1 MRKNYLIISGM
12 VFAIVFLL
20 ADACRKPE
28 LLEVTDTN
36 EIYSGGSQTVFDDG
50 SHAFSHEFP
59 NMNATQ
65 SALHEMGDMAFE
77 VPFVTAPAILH
88 QGLGPVY
95 NNVSCINCHIA
106 DGRGK
111 PPEPNELLL
120 SMLFRI
126 SVAGSDEHGGPN
138 PVPGFGGQLQQR
150 AIIGRQP
157 EADVAIAYTNIVGY
171 YADGNSY
178 QLRVPSYT
186 IQNPYQ
192 PIASGVMLSPR
203 IAPPVF
209 GLGLLE
215 AVPEQTI
222 LGFSDPNDADGDGI
236 SGKPNYVWNVP
247 AQSMSLGRFGWKC
260 GAPNLLQ
267 QSAGAYNQDMG
278 VTNYLFPQESAFG
291 QAQADGLTD
300 DPEVADSILYS
311 VAFYVRSL
319 AVPARRN
326 VTDAQVQRGKAL
338 FTAAKCASCHQPM
351 MRTEVNVAFPQ
362 ISNQLIF
369 PYTDLLLHDMGAGLA
384 DNRPDYD
391 ATGQEWRTP
400 PLWGL
405 GLTQTVNGHQYFLHD
420 GRARSLEEAILWHGG
435 EADGSKNHFIN
446 MPQTDRD
453 ALIAFLKSL

>member
-1 MRKNYLIISGM
+1 MRRNYFIIFGIVSA
-12 VFAIVFLL
+12 FVFLL

-28 LLEVTDTN
+28 LLEESDYN
-36 EIYSGGSQTVFDDG
+36 ELYSGGSQTVFDDG

-65 SALHEMGDMAFE
+65 SALHGAGDGAFE
-77 VPFVTAPAILH
+77 VPFVTAPAFLH
-88 QGLGPVY
+88 QGLGPIY

-111 PPEPNELLL
+111 PPDPNELLL

-126 SVAGSDEHGGPN
+126 SIPGADDHGGPN

-150 AIIGRQP
+150 AVVGTQP
-157 EADVAIAYTNIVGY
+157 EADVLIIYATTTGN
-171 YADGNSY
+171 YADGNPY
-178 QLRVPSYT
+178 QLRIPSYV

-215 AVPEQTI
+215 AVPVETI
-222 LGFSDPNDADGDGI
+222 LSFADPDDVNGDGI
-236 SGKPNYVWNVP
+236 SGKPNYVWDV
-247 AQSMSLGRFGWKC
+247 ASQQMMLGRFGWKC

-278 VTNYLFPQESAFG
+278 VTNYLFPQESCSG
-291 QAQADGLTD
+291 QTQDDGYSD
-300 DPEVADSILYS
+300 DPDVPDSILFAT
-311 VAFYVRSL
+311 AFYVRTL

-326 VTDAQVQRGKAL
+326 LSDPQVQRGKEL
-338 FTAAKCASCHQPM
+338 FKSAQCSSCHQPM
-351 MRTEVNVAFPQ
+351 MRTGVNVAFPQ
-362 ISNQLIF
+362 ISNQVIF
-369 PYTDLLLHDMGAGLA
+369 PYSDMLLHDMGIGLA
-384 DNRPDYD
+384 DHRPDFD

-435 EADGSKNHFIN
+435 EADNSKNNFIA
-446 MPQTDRD
+446 MPLSDRD